1 MARGTIVSGRTAV
14 ITGAGS
20 GMGRAM
26 AQRLAR
32 LGSPVAI
39 CDWNE
44 DDLQETASTID
55 GPVLSR
61 RLDVRDR
68 GGQMAFAA
76 AVKEWAPA
84 PIGMVFNNAGVTVSQ
99 TAADAAHEDDEWVLD
114 VNMWGVIHGTRAFLP
129 ILLEQ
134 DSGAIVNVS
143 SVFGLIGFP
152 TQSAY
157 CASKFAVRGYTE
169 ALRHELRRTGVR
181 AIAVH
186 PGGVNTNIVEHAR
199 FHVDDR
205 GNRDH
210 SVLRR
215 DFRRV
220 ARTTPDKA
228 AEIIHTG
235 VERGKQRIL
244 IGADAA
250 FLSLLTRI
258 APVRYWEVMERL
270 EPLIRRS

>member
-1 MARGTIVSGRTAV
+1 MPQGTIVSGRTAV
-14 ITGAGS
+14 ISGAGS
-20 GMGRAM
+20 GIGRAM

-32 LGSPVAI
+32 HGCPLAL

-44 DDLQETASTID
+44 EDLQETVASID
-55 GPVLSR
+55 GPVLATK
-61 RLDVRDR
+61 LDVRDR

-76 AVKEWAPA
+76 AVKEWAPQ
-84 PIGMVFNNAGVTVSQ
+84 PLGMVFNNAGVTVSQ
-99 TAADAAHEDDEWVLD
+99 TAAGAAHEDDEWVID

-129 ILLEQ
+129 ILLAQ
-134 DSGAIVNVS
+134 DAGAIVNVS

-169 ALRHELRRTGVR
+169 SLRAELRDTGVR

-186 PGGVNTNIVEHAR
+186 PGGIATNIVEHAR

-210 SVLRR
+210 AVLRR

-220 ARTTPDKA
+220 ARTSPEKA
-228 AEIIHTG
+228 AEIIHAG
-235 VERGKQRIL
+235 VERGRGRIL
-244 IGADAA
+244 VGPDAG
-250 FLSLLTRI
+250 FLALLTRV
-258 APVRYWEVMERL
+258 APVRYFDVIKRL
-270 EPLIRRS
+270 EPLMRR